1 MLTLRGTAPIARGHK
16 RFIFQHPTDPALLV
30 KVMQP
35 DVVEERWGRSSTRPW
50 YKTSRRY
57 GQYMSLRREISE
69 YLAAAVKFPG
79 GVPVLQK
86 LVGLVDTDYGIG
98 VVVEKLVGRD
108 GGLAPTLATVAR
120 RSGVTPEL
128 LQKVDQFKDELIK
141 YNIVIGKLHAHN
153 LVLAVRGGEE
163 RFVVIDGYGET
174 ALIPIHTWSARI
186 NAAHTEGRIR
196 RLVKKLLGTPEPK
209 APVNGLAGRANSG
222 LL

>member
-1 MLTLRGTAPIARGHK
+1 MGANDLILMLRDTVPIARGHK
-16 RFIFQHPTDPALLV
+16 SFVFQHPTDPELLV

-35 DVVEERWGRSSTRPW
+35 DVVEERWGSSNRPW
-50 YKTSRRY
+50 YKASRRY

-86 LVGLVDTDYGIG
+86 LVGLVDTDYGVG

-108 GGLAPTLATVAR
+108 GGLAPTLSTVAR
-120 RSGVTPEL
+120 QSGVTPEL
-128 LQKVDQFKDELIK
+128 LQKVEQFKNELIK

-153 LVLAVRGGEE
+153 LVLAVRGEEE

-186 NAAHTEGRIR
+186 NAAHTESRIG
-196 RLVKKLLGTPEPK
+196 RLVRKLQKTGVQK
-209 APVNGLAGRANSG
+209 R
-222 LL
+222 